1 VTQLYA
7 SNGCLLLT
15 DWLLT
20 MVKVN
25 SVRNRQFVVCDT
37 GIVYIVV
44 AMVVRRSRET
54 RVVRQSLETKGRET
68 RCVVSNRMSD
78 RYAQYRM
85 FVTIIEFCVI
95 YLFWALSAGL
105 CSADWDGLI
114 RCYDGCETWLY

>member
-25 SVRNRQFVVCDT
+25 SVDT

-44 AMVVRRSRET
+44 AMVVRQSRET
-54 RVVRQSLETKGRET
+54 EL
-68 RCVVSNRMSD
+68 
-78 RYAQYRM
+78 
-85 FVTIIEFCVI
+85 
-95 YLFWALSAGL
+95 
-105 CSADWDGLI
+105 
-114 RCYDGCETWLY
+114 

>member
-25 SVRNRQFVVCDT
+25 SVRNRQFVVYDT

-44 AMVVRRSRET
+44 AMVVRRSREI
-54 RVVRQSLETKGRET
+54 RVVRQSCETG
-68 RCVVSNRMSD
+68 CVVSNRMWLVPAHCDFLGNMSRRCAIPRD
-78 RYAQYRM
+78 SPKYFKILRIFLKYYH
-85 FVTIIEFCVI
+85 IIITVGM
-95 YLFWALSAGL
+95 Y
-105 CSADWDGLI
+105 
-114 RCYDGCETWLY
+114 